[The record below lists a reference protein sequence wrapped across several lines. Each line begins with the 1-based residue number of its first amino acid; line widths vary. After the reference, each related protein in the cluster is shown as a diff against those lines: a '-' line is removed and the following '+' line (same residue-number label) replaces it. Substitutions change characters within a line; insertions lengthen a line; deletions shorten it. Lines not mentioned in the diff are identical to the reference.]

1 MFIYHFHRI
10 IRHRLVWGAFATI
23 IAFLFLFNIDS
34 CFRNPGSSVATIGG
48 KSITS
53 EMYNAVEHHIR
64 GVGRGRDNNMPAA
77 EVATQVWQRVAAMQ
91 VADELNLQTTPR
103 EIKAGILED
112 PSFQSQGAFDKIR
125 YATILRENGMTPSVY
140 EDYRANQMALRKM
153 YAIVDAAAWV
163 SPIEENDELASWTDQ
178 ITIQYATI
186 SNHFAASHMDV
197 SEEKMRAFYEE
208 HTNFFRLPD
217 RRAVDYVVLPVSN
230 FLARVT
236 VPDEDVHAYYED
248 HSEMFV
254 HVTASNTTE
263 TIKESDARP
272 KIMAALRLENAR
284 HAAATNLANSFLE
297 LAIKGGAEG
306 FSTAAHAFGLEIQH
320 SPFFAADEELP
331 EIADAGKAFTEGAF
345 ELDFVQ
351 PESRYNVIRGSN
363 YVYAIA
369 YRTNS
374 PAHLPTFE
382 EASSRVRPQAVA
394 KERHEAFREKTEK
407 LHSDLTLA
415 LKEGKSFDKITREK
429 AMNVSTSMTITA
441 HTVSRD
447 SFDNAFLVVQG
458 SLHLRTGEIS
468 EACLLP
474 GQTGAVF
481 VYMMARQPGDP
492 YAAKMLREQ
501 VRNGLERSRGSAL
514 FESWLEWNLA
524 QRKLIVSEKMA
535 ASLAASASKG
545 EE

>member
-1 MFIYHFHRI
+1 VFIYHFHRI
-10 IRHRLVWGAFATI
+10 IRHRLVWGVFAI
-23 IAFLFLFNIDS
+23 GIAFLFLFNIDS

-48 KSITS
+48 KSVTS

-64 GVGRGRDNNMPAA
+64 GVGRGRDNSLPAA
-77 EVATQVWQRVAAMQ
+77 EVATQVWQRIAAMQ

-103 EIKAGILED
+103 EIKEGIMED
-112 PSFQSQGAFDKIR
+112 PSFQSQGAFDKLR
-125 YATILRENGMTPSVY
+125 YAAILRENGMTPSVY

-153 YAIVDAAAWV
+153 YAIIDGATWI
-163 SPIEENDELASWTDQ
+163 SPIEENDELAGWTDQ

-186 SNHFAASHMDV
+186 SNHFASSHMDV
-197 SEEKMRAFYEE
+197 SAEKMRAFYEE

-217 RRAVDYVVLPVSN
+217 RRAVDYVALPVSN

-236 VPDEDVHAYYED
+236 VSEEDVHAYYED
-248 HSEMFV
+248 HSEKFV
-254 HVTASNTTE
+254 HVTESNTTE
-263 TIKESDARP
+263 TIKESEARP
-272 KIMAALRLENAR
+272 KIVAALRLENAR

-297 LAIKGGAEG
+297 LAIKGG
-306 FSTAAHAFGLEIQH
+306 FSVAARDFSLEIQH

-331 EIADAGKAFTEGAF
+331 EVADAGKAFTEGAF
-345 ELDFVQ
+345 ELDFAQ

-382 EASSRVRPQAVA
+382 EAASRVKPQAVA

-407 LHSDLTLA
+407 LHSDLVLA
-415 LKEGKSFDKITREK
+415 LKEGKTFDKVTREK
-429 AMNVSTSMTITA
+429 AMNVSTSITITA

-447 SFDNAFLVVQG
+447 SFDNAFLIVQG
-458 SLHLRTGEIS
+458 ALHLRPGEIS
-468 EACLLP
+468 EAGLLP

-492 YAAKMLREQ
+492 LAAKMLREQ

-524 QRKLIVSEKMA
+524 QRKLVVSEKMA